1 MIISSKDN
9 EIVKYIKYHMV
20 KAKADSEALLDLYRF
35 LFQFCKRENACVHFL
50 KKTFLSVCSAQGR
63 IHATHAA
70 SHSSIL

>member
-1 MIISSKDN
+1 MLPNKLK

-50 KKTFLSVCSAQGR
+50 KKNKR
-63 IHATHAA
+63 IYELV
-70 SHSSIL
+70 SIVGQL